1 MALVQSVALRST
13 PPSAPPLGLAPL
25 ELSGGSMAA
34 DSSKAPE
41 MTVGS
46 TVSTPE
52 RRIWK
57 LLLAPSAG
65 QMLMADVATDQ
76 WRDSRQ
82 KSSKGGGDEND
93 NVGVHVQAIAPHARE
108 GRGIAAQC
116 RPGIRSEQPDAA
128 A

>member
-1 MALVQSVALRST
+1 MAAG
-13 PPSAPPLGLAPL
+13 SAIGLAAPC
-25 ELSGGSMAA
+25 
-34 DSSKAPE
+34 SKASE

-46 TVSTPE
+46 TVSSSE
-52 RRIWK
+52 KLIWK

-82 KSSKGGGDEND
+82 KSSKGDGDEND

-116 RPGIRSEQPDAA
+116 RPGIRSKQPVDAA